1 MVTIELTKALKSEEI
16 YKKEAEQLLKSVQER
31 YV

>member
-1 MVTIELTKALKSEEI
+1 MELTKALKSKENN
-16 YKKEAEQLLKSVQER
+16 KKEAEQLLKSVQEK